1 MHNIVWMVM
10 SSRNNKEQF
19 LCQNPTA
26 DDLPRKTQLK
36 RTLAT
41 RVLVIDDDNATTDLF
56 KLILKP
62 NEFEV
67 HVANSGPEGIDATH
81 RLSPDVVVLDLLMPQ
96 MDGSDV
102 CRAIRSFSQVPILV
116 LSAVSKPGM
125 VAQALDEGADDYLLK
140 PITSSVLIARLKRL
154 VWRARAESEAN
165 ENNLNLFQ
173 TS

>member
-1 MHNIVWMVM
+1 M
-10 SSRNNKEQF
+10 SMGFTINKEQY

-26 DDLPRKTQLK
+26 DDLSRNTQVK
-36 RTLAT
+36 RTLPT

-67 HVANSGPEGIDATH
+67 HVVNSGPEGIEAAR
-81 RLSPDVVVLDLLMPQ
+81 RLSPEVVVLDLLMPQ

-165 ENNLNLFQ
+165 GSNLNLFQ
-173 TS
+173 AS

>member
-1 MHNIVWMVM
+1 M
-10 SSRNNKEQF
+10 SSRNNNEQF

-26 DDLPRKTQLK
+26 YDLSRNTQLK
-36 RTLAT
+36 RSIAT

-67 HVANSGPEGIDATH
+67 HVVNSGPEGIDATH

>member
-1 MHNIVWMVM
+1 M
-10 SSRNNKEQF
+10 STGFTTDKEQF

-26 DDLPRKTQLK
+26 DDLSRNTQVK
-36 RTLAT
+36 RTLPT

-67 HVANSGPEGIDATH
+67 HVVNSGPEGIEAARH
-81 RLSPDVVVLDLLMPQ
+81 LSPEVVVLDLLMPQ

-165 ENNLNLFQ
+165 GSNLNLFQ
-173 TS
+173 AS